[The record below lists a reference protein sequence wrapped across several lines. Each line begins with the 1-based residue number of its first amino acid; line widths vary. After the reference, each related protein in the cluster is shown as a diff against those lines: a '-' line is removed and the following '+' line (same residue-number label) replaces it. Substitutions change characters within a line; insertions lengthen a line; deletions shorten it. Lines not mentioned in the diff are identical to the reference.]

1 MMKKELVSNLIAHR
15 GMCCKDAVEN
25 TIPAFLKCIRYG
37 YIIELDV
44 RLSKDRKIV
53 VFHDSNLHRLTGISK
68 NVENCNSEEL
78 KKYKILNKYTIP
90 LLSTVLNI
98 VDGKVP
104 ILIDIKGNADNYCLE
119 DELLKVLE
127 NYNGDVFIHSF
138 FANTLNWMRK
148 RSRMYSYGLI
158 VLNSTHLKLFTKLWI
173 KIRYDFISCQ
183 LSGVKRSYLQRLRDS
198 KQLIG
203 WTIKS
208 KDDLT
213 KYKAYCDNFICEN
226 IR

>member
-15 GMCCKDAVEN
+15 GMCCKDVVEN
-25 TIPAFLKCIRYG
+25 TVPAFLKCIRYG

-53 VFHDSNLHRLTGISK
+53 VLHDSNLHRLTGISK
-68 NVENCNSEEL
+68 NVENCSYEEI

-98 VDGKVP
+98 VDGEVP
-104 ILIDIKGNADNYCLE
+104 ILIDIKGNIENYCLE
-119 DELLKVLE
+119 EELLKALE
-127 NYNGDVFIHSF
+127 NYKGVVFIHSF
-138 FANTLNWMRK
+138 FANTLNWMKK
-148 RSRMYSYGLI
+148 RAKKYSYGLI

-173 KIRYDFISCQ
+173 RTRYDFISCQ
-183 LSGVKRSYLQRLRDS
+183 LSGVKRGYLQKLRIR
-198 KQLIG
+198 KALIG

-213 KYKAYCDNFICEN
+213 KYKDYCDNFICEN